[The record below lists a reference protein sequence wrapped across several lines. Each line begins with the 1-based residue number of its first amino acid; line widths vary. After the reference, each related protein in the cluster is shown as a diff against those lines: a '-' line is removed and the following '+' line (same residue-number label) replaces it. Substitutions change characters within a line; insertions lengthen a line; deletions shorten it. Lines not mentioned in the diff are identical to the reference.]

1 MVTVVNTPAGRR
13 LAADVASNARG
24 AGAKTGGSK
33 QTLNSN
39 PRTATAPR
47 RQTPT
52 QTLRPAPA
60 RAATGTNPQNTETRS
75 SILGILLGCAVLAV
89 FAASVASIALMRGGL
104 FRDRTIAQATHAV
117 PNDAAEIKARTDE
130 RPQHVVSPDPV
141 PPTSATPETPA
152 SPTRI
157 SPSKPSVSAVVPNEA
172 NGLDDSPETAAP
184 GGVVAART
192 PASVAAPDTTVKSPS
207 PNSPAPNAAPVAA
220 GNARLTTQEI
230 VKQCE
235 PSVCRVHT
243 QFGSLGTGFVV
254 APQIVATNEHVV
266 GLADPSGITISFP
279 SRGSDTEYRRVELAY
294 AVPEVDLV
302 LLRVQEMPQDIRPLE
317 VARIADL
324 EKGEPLL
331 VIGNPGGL
339 TNVVTQGLFGS
350 VQSLNGAKYLQLS
363 MSINRG
369 NSGGP
374 ALTASGR
381 VAGVVTLKSPQEGIG
396 LAIPGDVLATAV
408 QKIESAP
415 KSEID
420 RNVTW
425 WRARQTGTKL
435 VVGCNIS
442 LDLIRLYA
450 TVAQRGGNARQAVQR
465 AARRN
470 EQLTTQVRSFADDLK
485 DSMRSLAS
493 ADVEDEDRRTLN
505 QLSNAFQ
512 QLSRVAIQPPN
523 SPNDLR
529 NIGQWAQRVP
539 QLEQH
544 LRSRLGMMNTADHVE
559 LESD

>member
-1 MVTVVNTPAGRR
+1 MVTLVSTPGGRR
-13 LAADVASNARG
+13 LAADL
-24 AGAKTGGSK
+24 
-33 QTLNSN
+33 QTIRTTT
-39 PRTATAPR
+39 RTADEKAQKQSPSPR
-47 RQTPT
+47 KVPAKPP
-52 QTLRPAPA
+52 RPAQSTTPVTKIPRQA
-60 RAATGTNPQNTETRS
+60 SSVSRS
-75 SILGILLGCAVLAV
+75 GESLPSNIGIVFGCVVLGLFAVSVISLAV
-89 FAASVASIALMRGGL
+89 VRGGL
-104 FRDRTIAQATHAV
+104 FKSLSNNDESAEQLVLVSKPVSTSTEATESRDDFASNKVAQPVVEPPIT
-117 PNDAAEIKARTDE
+117 E
-130 RPQHVVSPDPV
+130 PQVAPENKSIVSEPAPDPV
-141 PPTSATPETPA
+141 
-152 SPTRI
+152 
-157 SPSKPSVSAVVPNEA
+157 
-172 NGLDDSPETAAP
+172 
-184 GGVVAART
+184 VVA
-192 PASVAAPDTTVKSPS
+192 PAPTNPS
-207 PNSPAPNAAPVAA
+207 PVPESAND
-220 GNARLTTQEI
+220 GKLTTQEI

-279 SRGSDTEYRRVELAY
+279 SRGEQTQYRRVELAY

-302 LLRVQEMPQDIRPLE
+302 LLRVREMPGDILPLE
-317 VARIADL
+317 VARIAEL

-350 VQSLNGAKYLQLS
+350 VQSLNGEKYLQLS

-396 LAIPGDVLATAV
+396 LAIPGDVLTNAV
-408 QKIESAP
+408 SKIASAP
-415 KSEID
+415 RREID
-420 RNVTW
+420 RNVSW

-435 VVGCNIS
+435 VVGCNMS

-450 TVAQRGGNARQAVQR
+450 TVAQRGGNPRQAVQR

-470 EQLTTQVRSFADDLK
+470 EQLTTQVRAFADDLK
-485 DSMRSLAS
+485 GPMESLAN
-493 ADVEDEDRRTLN
+493 ADLDDQDQQLLN

-512 QLSRVAIQPPN
+512 QLARVAIQPPN
-523 SPNDLR
+523 SPNDMR
-529 NIGQWAQRVP
+529 NVGQWAQRLP
-539 QLEQH
+539 QLEQQ